1 MKVVCFVL
9 FCNYEINPLKQDASN
24 HVLGVSGKILMRRGA
39 WAWFHDVWTCNAKV
53 LEYWMIFSLKIKLN
67 HR

>member
-39 WAWFHDVWTCNAKV
+39 WLGSMMFGLAMQKF
-53 LEYWMIFSLKIKLN
+53 LN
-67 HR
+67 IG